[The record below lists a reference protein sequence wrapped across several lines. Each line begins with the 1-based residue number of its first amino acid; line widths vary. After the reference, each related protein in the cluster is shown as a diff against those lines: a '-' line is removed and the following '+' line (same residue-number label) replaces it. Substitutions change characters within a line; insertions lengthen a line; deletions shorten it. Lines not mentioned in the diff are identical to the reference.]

1 MSRQI
6 FDMSKG
12 NFMDDPVVARQ
23 RCAAAVAKAGMNELE
38 DAWAALPERPSYVW
52 LRRPET
58 GLAMVR
64 GRIGG
69 TGAPFNLGEMT
80 MTRAAVQIALPDG
93 TAIGGFGHVAGRN
106 ARHAELAAALDAMV
120 QHPAWRD
127 SVERRVVVP
136 LAERHRARKAV
147 QAAAVE
153 SSKVEFFTMVRGE

>member
-6 FDMSKG
+6 FETSNADAAAL
-12 NFMDDPVVARQ
+12 VATRQ
-23 RCAAAVAKAGMNELE
+23 RCAATVAKAGMDELE
-38 DAWAALPERPSYVW
+38 EAWAVLPDRPAYVW

-80 MTRAAVQIALPDG
+80 MTRAAVQITLSDG
-93 TAIGGFGHVAGRN
+93 AAVAGFGHVAGRN
-106 ARHAELAAALDAMV
+106 GRHAELAAALDAMV

-127 SVERRVVVP
+127 AVERQVVAP
-136 LAERHRARKAV
+136 LA
-147 QAAAVE
+147 
-153 SSKVEFFTMVRGE
+153 

>member
-6 FDMSKG
+6 FEMS
-12 NFMDDPVVARQ
+12 NADPAALVAVRQ
-23 RCAAAVAKAGMNELE
+23 RCAAAVAKAGMDELE
-38 DAWAALPERPSYVW
+38 EAWAALPERPAYVW

-93 TAIGGFGHVAGRN
+93 ATVAGFGHVAGRN
-106 ARHAELAAALDAMV
+106 GRHAELAAALDAMV

-127 SVERRVVVP
+127 AVERQVVTP
-136 LAERHRARKAV
+136 LSERHRARKAA
-147 QAAAVE
+147 QAAAVA
-153 SSKVEFFTMVRGE
+153 SSKVEFFTMVRGD

>member
-1 MSRQI
+1 MSRPI
-6 FDMSKG
+6 FDTSKA
-12 NFMDDPVVARQ
+12 DPADRVAARQ
-23 RCAAAVAKAGMNELE
+23 RCAAAVAKTGIDELE

-80 MTRAAVQIALPDG
+80 MTRAAVQIALADG
-93 TAIGGFGHVAGRN
+93 TAIAGFGHVAGRN

-120 QHPAWRD
+120 QHLAWRD
-127 SVERRVVVP
+127 AVEQRVVAP
-136 LAERHRARKAV
+136 LTERHRARKAA
-147 QAAAVE
+147 QAAAVAP
-153 SSKVEFFTMVRGE
+153 STVEFFTMVRGD